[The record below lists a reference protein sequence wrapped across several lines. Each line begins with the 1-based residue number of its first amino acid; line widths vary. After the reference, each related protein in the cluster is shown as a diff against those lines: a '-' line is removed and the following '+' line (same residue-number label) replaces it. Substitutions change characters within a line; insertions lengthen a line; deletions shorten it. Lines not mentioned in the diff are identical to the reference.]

1 MRFKFVTASDAR
13 SVSPTR
19 KVWIGS
25 APALSFLNWA
35 QRKLISEGGTFSI
48 CDPAATRN
56 HEPRWKLC
64 RPLSIQTVHTFVAF
78 KGGQMRLPR
87 LAVAPLLVACATI
100 AATFVVSETLAQ
112 KKPPEKTPP
121 EKTQP
126 QTENKELLNV
136 LPAPAQTP
144 AGQEKPSTK
153 IQLPEGGVDEKTPI
167 ITNTDLI
174 TFNVTVTDIYGR
186 FVSGLSKNAFAI
198 FDEKSQQDISFFS
211 DEDAPVSVGIL
222 FDVSG
227 SMSGDKV
234 RRARDA
240 LSHFVQT
247 SHDRDEYF
255 LIGFNSRAQLLMD
268 RTRDGQAVLD
278 KLTFVQTKNNTALY
292 DACYLG
298 VERVQR
304 GTHPKRALLLI
315 SDGQDNNSRYTFK
328 ELRRVLKES
337 DVVLYA
343 IGILGGSDVGS
354 SLGMEGQGILDE
366 LASVSGGKAFYPRS
380 APEMDDIFEQIALE
394 LRHQYSIG
402 YRPPN
407 FTTNGK
413 WHHIKVKVALP
424 RGLPRLFVRSK
435 EGYFAI
441 ANPK

>member
-1 MRFKFVTASDAR
+1 MKSRRHAS
-13 SVSPTR
+13 
-19 KVWIGS
+19 S
-25 APALSFLNWA
+25 AVLVFCIMLAAAFAASRPSTA
-35 QRKLISEGGTFSI
+35 QRKPEGKPSPT
-48 CDPAATRN
+48 PEN
-56 HEPRWKLC
+56 ELLKVQ
-64 RPLSIQTVHTFVAF
+64 PLPNQ
-78 KGGQMRLPR
+78 
-87 LAVAPLLVACATI
+87 APTTDAST
-100 AATFVVSETLAQ
+100 Q
-112 KKPPEKTPP
+112 KPPQK
-121 EKTQP
+121 
-126 QTENKELLNV
+126 
-136 LPAPAQTP
+136 AP
-144 AGQEKPSTK
+144 TK
-153 IQLPEGGVDEKTPI
+153 IQLPAGEVDDKTPV

-186 FVSGLSKNAFAI
+186 FVSGLGKNAFSI
-198 FDEKSQQDISFFS
+198 FDDKQQQEITFFS
-211 DEDAPVSVGIL
+211 DEDSPVSVGIL

-240 LSHFVQT
+240 LAHFVQT

-315 SDGQDNNSRYTFK
+315 SDGQDNNSRYTFS

-366 LASVSGGKAFYPRS
+366 LAAVSGGKAFYPRS

-407 FTTNGK
+407 FTNDGK
-413 WHHIKVKVALP
+413 WHKIKVKVAPP
-424 RGLPRLFVRSK
+424 RGLPRLFWRTK
-435 EGYFAI
+435 EGYYAI

>member
-1 MRFKFVTASDAR
+1 MNSRRHAASAVLVTCMILAAAFAALRPSTAQQ
-13 SVSPTR
+13 
-19 KVWIGS
+19 K
-25 APALSFLNWA
+25 PADKPA
-35 QRKLISEGGTFSI
+35 Q
-48 CDPAATRN
+48 PAEKKDLLTV
-56 HEPRWKLC
+56 EP
-64 RPLSIQTVHTFVAF
+64 PA
-78 KGGQMRLPR
+78 
-87 LAVAPLLVACATI
+87 
-100 AATFVVSETLAQ
+100 
-112 KKPPEKTPP
+112 KPTPP
-121 EKTQP
+121 DGNSPKAP
-126 QTENKELLNV
+126 QK
-136 LPAPAQTP
+136 AP
-144 AGQEKPSTK
+144 TK
-153 IQLPEGGVDEKTPI
+153 ILLPGGEVDDKGPV
-167 ITNTDLI
+167 ITNTDLVSF
-174 TFNVTVTDIYGR
+174 TVTVTDIYGR
-186 FVSGLSKNAFAI
+186 FVSGLGKNAFSI
-198 FDEKSQQDISFFS
+198 FDDKTQKDITFFS

-240 LSHFVQT
+240 LAHFVQT

-268 RTRDGQAVLD
+268 RTRDGNAVLD

-315 SDGQDNNSRYTFK
+315 SDGQDNNSRYTFN

-354 SLGMEGQGILDE
+354 SLGMEGQGVLDD
-366 LASVSGGKAFYPRS
+366 LAGVSGGKAFYPRS
-380 APEMDDIFEQIALE
+380 SAEMDDIFEQIALE

-407 FTTNGK
+407 FDGK
-413 WHHIKVKVALP
+413 WHRIKVKVAPP

>member
-1 MRFKFVTASDAR
+1 MT
-13 SVSPTR
+13 SPR
-19 KVWIGS
+19 
-25 APALSFLNWA
+25 
-35 QRKLISEGGTFSI
+35 R
-48 CDPAATRN
+48 AT
-56 HEPRWKLC
+56 
-64 RPLSIQTVHTFVAF
+64 
-78 KGGQMRLPR
+78 
-87 LAVAPLLVACATI
+87 LAVIIFGALVVASITVTI
-100 AATFVVSETLAQ
+100 TTTAQ
-112 KKPPEKTPP
+112 QKPAEKPSPEPEK
-121 EKTQP
+121 
-126 QTENKELLNV
+126 KELLTV
-136 LPAPAQTP
+136 QPAPAQTP
-144 AGQEKPSTK
+144 TSTDQQKPSTK
-153 IQLPEGGVDEKTPI
+153 IQLPEGGVDDKAPI
-167 ITNTDLI
+167 VTNTDLVS
-174 TFNVTVTDIYGR
+174 FNVTVTDIYGR
-186 FVSGLSKNAFAI
+186 FVSGLSKNAFSI
-198 FDEKSQQDISFFS
+198 FDEKSQRDITFFS

-234 RRARDA
+234 HRARDA
-240 LSHFVQT
+240 LAHFIQT

-315 SDGQDNNSRYTFK
+315 SDGQDNNSRYTFN

-354 SLGMEGQGILDE
+354 ALGMEGQGILDE
-366 LASVSGGKAFYPRS
+366 LAAVSGGKAFYPRS
-380 APEMDDIFEQIALE
+380 GAEMDDIFEQIALE

-402 YRPPN
+402 YKPEG
-407 FTTNGK
+407 FDGK
-413 WHHIKVKVALP
+413 WHKIKVKVAPP

>member
-1 MRFKFVTASDAR
+1 MKSRRHAV
-13 SVSPTR
+13 
-19 KVWIGS
+19 
-25 APALSFLNWA
+25 
-35 QRKLISEGGTFSI
+35 LIV
-48 CDPAATRN
+48 
-56 HEPRWKLC
+56 L
-64 RPLSIQTVHTFVAF
+64 VAWVI
-78 KGGQMRLPR
+78 
-87 LAVAPLLVACATI
+87 AVAAFAVTTHSNAQEKRADKARQPSPKKDLLTVEPAVTQVPADGSPQKPATP
-100 AATFVVSETLAQ
+100 SETS
-112 KKPPEKTPP
+112 PIS
-121 EKTQP
+121 QP
-126 QTENKELLNV
+126 QKPGTE
-136 LPAPAQTP
+136 
-144 AGQEKPSTK
+144 
-153 IQLPEGGVDEKTPI
+153 VDERQQLI
-167 ITNTDLI
+167 INADLI

-186 FVSGLSKNAFAI
+186 FVSGLSKNAFSI
-198 FDEKSQQDISFFS
+198 FDDKQQQDISFFS
-211 DEDAPVSVGIL
+211 DDDAPVSVGVI

-234 RRARDA
+234 KRARDA
-240 LSHFVQT
+240 LAHFVQT

-255 LIGFNSRAQLLMD
+255 LIAFNSRAQLLLD
-268 RTRDGQAVLD
+268 RTRDGNAVLD
-278 KLTFVQTKNNTALY
+278 KLTFVQTHSNTALY

-315 SDGQDNNSRYTFK
+315 SDGQDNNSRYTFN

-366 LASVSGGKAFYPRS
+366 LAGVSGGKAFYPRS
-380 APEMDDIFEQIALE
+380 AAEMDDIFEQIALE

-407 FTTNGK
+407 FISNGK
-413 WHHIKVKVALP
+413 WHHIKVKVAPP

>member
-1 MRFKFVTASDAR
+1 MKSRLHA
-13 SVSPTR
+13 
-19 KVWIGS
+19 GS
-25 APALSFLNWA
+25 AALVFCMML
-35 QRKLISEGGTFSI
+35 
-48 CDPAATRN
+48 AAAFAA
-56 HEPRWKLC
+56 
-64 RPLSIQTVHTFVAF
+64 SQTST
-78 KGGQMRLPR
+78 
-87 LAVAPLLVACATI
+87 
-100 AATFVVSETLAQ
+100 AQ
-112 KKPPEKTPP
+112 KKPESKPSPTPENNELLKVQPAPNQTPP
-121 EKTQP
+121 DASP
-126 QTENKELLNV
+126 QK
-136 LPAPAQTP
+136 APQKAP
-144 AGQEKPSTK
+144 TK
-153 IQLPEGGVDEKTPI
+153 IQLPAGEVDDKTGI
-167 ITNTDLI
+167 ITNTDLVS
-174 TFNVTVTDIYGR
+174 FNVTVTDIYGR
-186 FVSGLSKNAFAI
+186 FVSGLGKNAFSI
-198 FDEKSQQDISFFS
+198 FDEKTQQDITFFS
-211 DEDAPVSVGIL
+211 DDDSPVSVGIL

-268 RTRDGQAVLD
+268 RTRDGNAVLD

-315 SDGQDNNSRYTFK
+315 SDGQDNNSRYTFS

-354 SLGMEGQGILDE
+354 SLGMEGQGIMDE
-366 LASVSGGKAFYPRS
+366 LAGVSGGKAFYPRS
-380 APEMDDIFEQIALE
+380 AAEMDDIFEQIALE

-402 YRPPN
+402 YRPAN
-407 FTTNGK
+407 FDGR
-413 WHHIKVKVALP
+413 WHKIKVKVAPP

>member
-1 MRFKFVTASDAR
+1 MR
-13 SVSPTR
+13 SPRRAGFT
-19 KVWIGS
+19 
-25 APALSFLNWA
+25 L
-35 QRKLISEGGTFSI
+35 LI
-48 CDPAATRN
+48 
-56 HEPRWKLC
+56 
-64 RPLSIQTVHTFVAF
+64 
-78 KGGQMRLPR
+78 
-87 LAVAPLLVACATI
+87 AVALI
-100 AATFVVSETLAQ
+100 AASIAVTTKTIAQ
-112 KKPPEKTPP
+112 KKPDKPP
-121 EKTQP
+121 EKQAPQP
-126 QTENKELLNV
+126 EKKELLTV
-136 LPAPAQTP
+136 EPAASQTP
-144 AGQEKPSTK
+144 PNASDQGQKPATK
-153 IQLPEGGVDEKTPI
+153 IQLPEGGVDDKNPI
-167 ITNTDLI
+167 VTNTDLVS
-174 TFNVTVTDIYGR
+174 FNVTVTDIYGR
-186 FVSGLSKNAFAI
+186 FVSGLSKNAFSI
-198 FDEKSQQDISFFS
+198 FDEKSQEEVTFFS

-240 LSHFVQT
+240 LAHFIQT

-304 GTHPKRALLLI
+304 GAHPKRALLLI
-315 SDGQDNNSRYTFK
+315 SDGQDNNSRYTFN

-354 SLGMEGQGILDE
+354 ALGMEGQGILDE
-366 LASVSGGKAFYPRS
+366 LAGVSGGKAFYPRS
-380 APEMDDIFEQIALE
+380 GAEMDDIFEQIALE

-402 YRPPN
+402 YKPPA
-407 FTTNGK
+407 FDGR
-413 WHHIKVKVALP
+413 WHKIKVKVSPP